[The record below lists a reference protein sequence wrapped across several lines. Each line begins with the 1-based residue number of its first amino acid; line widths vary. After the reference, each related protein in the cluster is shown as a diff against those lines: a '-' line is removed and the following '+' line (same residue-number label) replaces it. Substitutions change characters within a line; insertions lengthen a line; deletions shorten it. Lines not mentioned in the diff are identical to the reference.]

1 VPHHSD
7 THILFLPHP
16 QGYDE
21 DDDGMNDDV
30 SDSGTDGSQTD
41 GSIEELDFANFSEM
55 KDEGH
60 DHREV
65 IDSKSVPNS
74 FNTPVRGR
82 SADELGGPPRRIIM
96 TRNDNNDSDDG
107 SDDEGMLTDGDVS
120 INSEPSP
127 GKLPNGPRRT
137 TPRRRRR
144 RQRHGGGG
152 GGANSR
158 PTTPLAHEQDN
169 VVRSK
174 EITSLNM
181 ASIVPDKSMAESI
194 SILKPIMQ
202 CSAPFGLVLDIKSRH
217 VSRRVWALVID
228 YLRDCGARGTFSL
241 VVWAREGT
249 VCRLLHML
257 TFYHFLLSSVFI
269 I

>member
-1 VPHHSD
+1 MD
-7 THILFLPHP
+7 
-16 QGYDE
+16 
-21 DDDGMNDDV
+21 DDV

-41 GSIEELDFANFSEM
+41 GSIEELDFANFYEL
-55 KDEGH
+55 KDDGE
-60 DHREV
+60 DHRGV
-65 IDSKSVPNS
+65 IDSKSVPTS
-74 FNTPVRGR
+74 FNTPVHGR
-82 SADELGGPPRRIIM
+82 ANERGGPPSRIIM
-96 TRNDNNDSDDG
+96 TRNDNNDSDG

-127 GKLPNGPRRT
+127 GKLPSGPRRT
-137 TPRRRRR
+137 TTRRRMRK
-144 RQRHGGGG
+144 QRHGGDEGA
-152 GGANSR
+152 ANSR

-228 YLRDCGARGTFSL
+228 YLRDCGARGTFS
-241 VVWAREGT
+241 
-249 VCRLLHML
+249 
-257 TFYHFLLSSVFI
+257 
-269 I
+269 

>member
-1 VPHHSD
+1 
-7 THILFLPHP
+7 
-16 QGYDE
+16 
-21 DDDGMNDDV
+21 MNDDV